1 MSINVK
7 IILKVNISYLLIKK
21 SRLLI
26 QKNLTKGGSQNY
38 NKGLINNLS
47 KLISKQS
54 TILLKR
60 NHPKEERD
68 RINNK
73 LWFYIARNKTML
85 ERKRFMT
92 DLTIKIRYIIRRMMS
107 NWLNNLGIGSIYRNF
122 NYQSNSQRLLIIRK
136 WALGK

>member
-21 SRLLI
+21 SRGLI
-26 QKNLTKGGSQNY
+26 QKNLTKKGNQNY
-38 NKGLINNLS
+38 NKVLINNLS

-60 NHPKEERD
+60 NHPKEEGD

-92 DLTIKIRYIIRRMMS
+92 DLTIKMRYIIRRMMS
-107 NWLNNLGIGSIYRNF
+107 NWLNNLGIGSIYKEFQLSIQQSETF
-122 NYQSNSQRLLIIRK
+122 NY
-136 WALGK
+136 

>member
-21 SRLLI
+21 SRSLI
-26 QKNLTKGGSQNY
+26 QKNLTKKGSQNY

-54 TILLKR
+54 AILLKR

-73 LWFYIARNKTML
+73 L
-85 ERKRFMT
+85 
-92 DLTIKIRYIIRRMMS
+92 
-107 NWLNNLGIGSIYRNF
+107 
-122 NYQSNSQRLLIIRK
+122 
-136 WALGK
+136 

>member
-1 MSINVK
+1 
-7 IILKVNISYLLIKK
+7 
-21 SRLLI
+21 
-26 QKNLTKGGSQNY
+26 
-38 NKGLINNLS
+38 
-47 KLISKQS
+47 LISKQS

-60 NHPKEERD
+60 NHPKEEGD

-107 NWLNNLGIGSIYRNF
+107 NWLNNLGIGSIYKEFQLSIQQSEIF
-122 NYQSNSQRLLIIRK
+122 NY
-136 WALGK
+136 